1 MRDEEVM
8 HAMNLDDAYRVEC
21 VLASGAGGVTELV
34 TLGGAGP
41 FVRKKVPAAL
51 ANQGVW
57 AAIASLDCARVPRV
71 QATYSLPDVFVVI
84 YDYVPGQTLQ
94 ELVLASGRLNAAK
107 AASLAME
114 ICEAASRGSDGR
126 ESAAFNLCPATA
138 ASVRGAM
145 NGGLAPGAFG
155 ASSSLRIHRRPCAQ
169 PCSSRGARGRSH
181 AGRRRTP
188 AQGRHW

>member
-8 HAMNLDDAYRVEC
+8 HAMNLDDAYRVER

-34 TLGGAGP
+34 TLGDAGP
-41 FVRKKVPAAL
+41 FVRKKVPTAL
-51 ANQGVW
+51 ANQSVW

-107 AASLAME
+107 AAS
-114 ICEAASRGSDGR
+114 RGSDKR

-138 ASVRGAM
+138 ASVRGAV

-188 AQGRHW
+188 HQGHRW